1 MQKMKNNLL
10 SLLIITFVSI
20 PLTAFANS
28 DDSQYP
34 ATNFEPKVIFA
45 DESAE
50 SSGNTSAES
59 SEFDSD
65 FPAANFQPKILYVD
79 ASAAKASGG
88 VKGEKSVFDP
98 KYPAANFEPKV
109 IYP

>member
-1 MQKMKNNLL
+1 MQKMKNKLL
-10 SLLIITFVSI
+10 SLLIITFVST

-34 ATNFEPKVIFA
+34 ATNFQPKVIFA
-45 DESAE
+45 DESV
-50 SSGNTSAES
+50 SKTSAES
-59 SEFDSD
+59 SEFDSN

-79 ASAAKASGG
+79 ASAAKASAG

>member
-1 MQKMKNNLL
+1 MQKMKNKLL

-45 DESAE
+45 DE
-50 SSGNTSAES
+50 SAES